1 MDLLITICFQVISG
15 KASGKKL
22 LSVADSSVRPMMEI
36 VRGAVFDM
44 LLVIFS
50 LFYYSI
56 NLKSMVVCVRIFC
69 FVTSWLQELHI

>member
-1 MDLLITICFQVISG
+1 MWIDSLITVCFQVISG

-44 LLVIFS
+44 LQVA
-50 LFYYSI
+50 
-56 NLKSMVVCVRIFC
+56 
-69 FVTSWLQELHI
+69 FV